1 MLSSTAIG
9 SGVWA
14 AESPASVSLRATAV
28 RGGGGGPPPPDGGG
42 SYRLRSG
49 KVGSLEDAAFSGAVF
64 VCPRVVF
71 WGMVCLS
78 VENLFIL

>member
-1 MLSSTAIG
+1 
-9 SGVWA
+9 
-14 AESPASVSLRATAV
+14 
-28 RGGGGGPPPPDGGG
+28 
-42 SYRLRSG
+42 LRSG